1 MSVVKTSTFDRL
13 PPSPRRW
20 PADTFRWWEST
31 ALAVGLIAATI
42 FSLAA
47 VVATLVS
54 FNLATQK
61 DFTTLSWANIVIEI
75 ASLAAPLA
83 VLVPGLPAIAR
94 RSLHD
99 LGLHLPRT
107 ADMLWALGGATA
119 MFVVVTAIGAF
130 QESVVHLKADQITVH
145 WLREGHAPLV
155 ASLVVLACIGAP
167 IVEELTFRGFL
178 FNAILRYAPAWLAAA
193 LSGALFGLAHSATG
207 VGSIAPLA
215 AGGIVLATVYYR
227 SASLTASILTHAIF
241 NTFTVI
247 LVLGFHQQ

>member
-1 MSVVKTSTFDRL
+1 MVKTSTFVRS
-13 PPSPRRW
+13 PPSPKRW
-20 PADTFRWWEST
+20 PAEAFRWWESA
-31 ALAVGLIAATI
+31 ALTVGLIAATV

-54 FNLATQK
+54 FNLASQK
-61 DFTTLSWANIVIEI
+61 DFTALSWPNIVIEI

-83 VLVPGLPAIAR
+83 VLIPGLPAIAR

-99 LGLHLPRT
+99 LGLRIPRP
-107 ADMLWALGGATA
+107 ADILWALGGATA
-119 MFVVVTAIGAF
+119 MFIVATAIGAF
-130 QESVVHLKADQITVH
+130 QESAFHLKPDQITVH
-145 WLREGHAPLV
+145 WLRDGHAALV
-155 ASLVVLACIGAP
+155 ASLVILACIGAP

-178 FNAILRYAPAWLAAA
+178 FNAILRYAPAWVAAIV
-193 LSGALFGLAHSATG
+193 SGTIFGLAHSATG

-227 SASLTASILTHAIF
+227 SGSLTASILTHAIF
-241 NTFTVI
+241 NTFTVV